1 MRRCPASSAFTPKRA
16 PAPRRPKR
24 RKESDAMKFDMT
36 SIDGSSAGSLELSD
50 AVFGLEPRADL
61 IARMVRWQLAKRQAG
76 THKTLGRADIHRT
89 GKKMYKQKGT
99 GGARHGSAR
108 VPQFRGGGR
117 AMGPVVRSHAHD
129 LPKKVRALALRHA
142 LSAKVRAGE
151 LVVWEKAHLADGK
164 TKRLRESFAKASLV
178 NVLIIDGAEV
188 DANFAAAA
196 RNLPR
201 VDVLPVQGINVY
213 DIMRREKLVL
223 TRAAV

>member
-1 MRRCPASSAFTPKRA
+1 V
-16 PAPRRPKR
+16 
-24 RKESDAMKFDMT
+24 KFDMT
-36 SIDGSSAGSLELSD
+36 SIDGAAAGSLELD
-50 AVFGLEPRADL
+50 ETVFGLEPRGDL

-76 THKTLGRADIHRT
+76 DHKTLGRADIHRT

-117 AMGPVVRSHAHD
+117 AMGPVVRSHEHD

-151 LVVWEKAHLADGK
+151 LIVWEHAQLAEAK
-164 TKRLRESFAKASLV
+164 TKTLRASFAKTSLR

-188 DANFAAAA
+188 DENFAAAA
-196 RNLPR
+196 RNLPL
-201 VDVLPVQGINVY
+201 VDVLPVQGANVF
-213 DIMRREKLVL
+213 DIMRRGKLVL
-223 TRAAV
+223 TKAAIEALEARFK